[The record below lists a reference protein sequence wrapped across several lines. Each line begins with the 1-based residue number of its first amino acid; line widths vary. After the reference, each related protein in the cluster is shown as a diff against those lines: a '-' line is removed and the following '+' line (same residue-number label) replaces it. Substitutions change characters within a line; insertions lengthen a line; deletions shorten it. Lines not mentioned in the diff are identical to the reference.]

1 MTTIPNVKKTDVKAA
16 TRTSQNTSAKQR
28 GVYEKQ
34 NWLKIPKEVT
44 DRYNSRGLVLRW
56 IRISLKGQYD
66 DQNVQTKQYEGWD
79 FVRPEDVPEMSAGFQ
94 NQEMGSLGKL
104 VIRGDVALAANTI
117 EHNEQYKQHIDEFTQ
132 NQTDAINRQLMSKN
146 DPRMPISNNSRS
158 KVTTGRPTHFDK

>member
-1 MTTIPNVKKTDVKAA
+1 
-16 TRTSQNTSAKQR
+16 
-28 GVYEKQ
+28 
-34 NWLKIPKEVT
+34 
-44 DRYNSRGLVLRW
+44 
-56 IRISLKGQYD
+56 
-66 DQNVQTKQYEGWD
+66 
-79 FVRPEDVPEMSAGFQ
+79 MSAGFQ